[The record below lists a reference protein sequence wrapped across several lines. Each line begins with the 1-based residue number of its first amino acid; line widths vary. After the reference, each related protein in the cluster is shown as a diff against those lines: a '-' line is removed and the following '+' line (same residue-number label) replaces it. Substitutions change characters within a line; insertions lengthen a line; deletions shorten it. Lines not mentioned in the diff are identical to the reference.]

1 MMNLDAIHTFCTIV
15 DLGNFRKAAQK
26 LHRTQPA
33 ITQQLKKLEQELGQ
47 TLLDRKLRRPTPEGE
62 ILYQKGK
69 ELLRQ
74 AKNISQELEDTNQSP
89 KRELRVGTSDTNA
102 LYFLP
107 PYVSRFMEQ
116 WPEVKLEIFSQSTN
130 RIATQVIEGTLD
142 LGIITLPLARPEL
155 ETLTLYEQ
163 RLVLVVPKEHPFAN
177 KKSIALNQLKEE
189 SFVLLNESTRTGS
202 LIHNFFAEHQFTPKV
217 NMYSGS
223 FEVIKRYIAQGIGIS
238 FLPQMG
244 VPEEATKSLATV
256 RVNKMPKVGI
266 GAIWQKNSYQHKAAQ
281 AFLELLQSRL

>member
-1 MMNLDAIHTFCTIV
+1 MLNFDAIHTFCTIV

-33 ITQQLKKLEQELGQ
+33 ISQQLKKLEQEVGHI
-47 TLLDRKLRRPTPEGE
+47 LLDRKLRKPTPEGE
-62 ILYQKGK
+62 ILYHKGK
-69 ELLRQ
+69 ELLRH
-74 AKNISQELEDTNQSP
+74 AKNIHREIEDTSQSP
-89 KRELRVGTSDTNA
+89 RRELRVGTSDTNA

-107 PYVSRFMEQ
+107 PYVSLFMDQ

-130 RIATQVIEGTLD
+130 RIATQVIEGKLD
-142 LGIITLPLARPEL
+142 LGIITLPLTRPEL

-163 RLVLVVPKEHPFAN
+163 RLVLVLPNEHPLAN
-177 KKSIALNQLKEE
+177 KKSISLNQLKNE

-202 LIHNFFAEHQFTPKV
+202 LIHNFFAEHQFNPKV

-238 FLPQMG
+238 FLPEMG
-244 VPEEATKSLATV
+244 VPKEATKNLTTV
-256 RVNKMPKVGI
+256 RINKMPKVGI
-266 GAIWQKNSYQHKAAQ
+266 GAILQTDSYQHKAAQ